1 MHNIRTN
8 WLSRSL
14 LKENC
19 VGSCQFA
26 LPLEIAHNYLTLTL
40 TWPMY
45 SNSNGI
51 HILSADM
58 RKILA
63 CRRLVQLRFLSTCET
78 RATWKLFT
86 NLHSLHTFA
95 IKLAAQLDS
104 IYIHTTHTH
113 THTHIRMHTR
123 VYLSAGS
130 ATYNYID
137 ILHASLACKRGNNEI
152 SLWLHFQLHMWA

>member
-1 MHNIRTN
+1 MLKMLHNAMGYLHNIRTN

-26 LPLEIAHNYLTLTL
+26 LPLEIAHNYLTLILTL
-40 TWPMY
+40 TWPVY

-113 THTHIRMHTR
+113 THTYVCIRVCIYPLEVPHTTTLTF
-123 VYLSAGS
+123 YM
-130 ATYNYID
+130 
-137 ILHASLACKRGNNEI
+137 LH
-152 SLWLHFQLHMWA
+152 